1 MRVVQTAREM
11 RDVRRGLAGRV
22 GLVPTMGALHAG
34 HEALLIRARGE
45 CETVIASLFVNP
57 TQFGPTED
65 YATYPRNRERDLEIF
80 EARGTDV
87 LFEPF
92 LEEIYP
98 AGESTR
104 VDPGP
109 IAGVLE
115 GVHRP
120 GHFVGVA
127 TVVAKLFNIITP
139 DAAYFGR
146 KDAQQLAIVRRLVS
160 DLRMG
165 IEIVP
170 VDTVRDPDGLALSSR
185 NVSLSGEHRTAA
197 ASLYRALTAGER
209 AWAGGERSGDVLRAA
224 MLDVLRREPLIEV
237 EYASAADPET
247 FEELDE
253 FEGPALLSIAARV
266 GGTRLIDNITLPAQ
280 RS

>member
-1 MRVVQTAREM
+1 MRVVR
-11 RDVRRGLAGRV
+11 RDLAGRV

-34 HEALLIRARGE
+34 HEALLSCARVE

-65 YATYPRNRERDLEIF
+65 YATYPRNRQRDLEIF
-80 EARGTDV
+80 EASGTDV
-87 LFEPF
+87 LFEPS

-104 VDPGP
+104 IDPGP

-127 TVVAKLFNIITP
+127 TVVAKLFNIINP

-146 KDAQQLAIVRRLVS
+146 KDAQQLAVVSRLVR

-185 NVSLSGEHRTAA
+185 NVNLSGEHRAAA
-197 ASLYRALTAGER
+197 ASLFRALTAGER

-224 MLDVLRREPLIEV
+224 MLDVLRREPLVEV
-237 EYASAADPET
+237 EYASVADPEA
-247 FEELDE
+247 FEELDDIN
-253 FEGPALLSIAARV
+253 GPALLSIAARV

>member
-1 MRVVQTAREM
+1 M
-11 RDVRRGLAGRV
+11 RDVRRGLVGRV

-34 HEALLIRARGE
+34 HEALLSCARAE

-65 YATYPRNRERDLEIF
+65 YATYPRNREGDLEIF

-87 LFEPF
+87 LFEPR
-92 LEEIYP
+92 LEEMYP
-98 AGESTR
+98 PGDSTR

-120 GHFVGVA
+120 GHFMGVA
-127 TVVAKLFNIITP
+127 TVVAKLFNIINP

-185 NVSLSGEHRTAA
+185 NVNLSAEHREAA
-197 ASLYRALTAGER
+197 ASLFKALTAGEG

-247 FEELDE
+247 FEELVE

-266 GGTRLIDNITLPAQ
+266 GETRLIDNISLPVQ

>member
-1 MRVVQTAREM
+1 M

-34 HEALLIRARGE
+34 HEALLTRARAE

-65 YATYPRNRERDLEIF
+65 FATYPRNRERDLEIF
-80 EARGTDV
+80 KARGTDV
-87 LFEPF
+87 LFEPP

-109 IAGVLE
+109 IANVLE
-115 GVHRP
+115 GAHRP

-139 DAAYFGR
+139 
-146 KDAQQLAIVRRLVS
+146 
-160 DLRMG
+160 
-165 IEIVP
+165 
-170 VDTVRDPDGLALSSR
+170 
-185 NVSLSGEHRTAA
+185 
-197 ASLYRALTAGER
+197 
-209 AWAGGERSGDVLRAA
+209 
-224 MLDVLRREPLIEV
+224 
-237 EYASAADPET
+237 
-247 FEELDE
+247 
-253 FEGPALLSIAARV
+253 
-266 GGTRLIDNITLPAQ
+266 
-280 RS
+280 

>member
-1 MRVVQTAREM
+1 M

-34 HEALLIRARGE
+34 HEALLTRARAE
-45 CETVIASLFVNP
+45 CETVVASLFVNP
-57 TQFGPTED
+57 IQFGPTED
-65 YATYPRNRERDLEIF
+65 FATYPRNRGRDLEIF

-87 LFEPF
+87 LFEPP

-104 VDPGP
+104 VHPGP
-109 IAGVLE
+109 IADVLE
-115 GVHRP
+115 GAHRP

-146 KDAQQLAIVRRLVS
+146 KDAQQLEIVRCLVS

-185 NVSLSGEHRTAA
+185 NVNLSGEHRAAA
-197 ASLYRALTAGER
+197 ASLFRALTAGER
-209 AWAGGERSGDVLRAA
+209 SWARGERSGDAVRAA
-224 MLDVLRREPLIEV
+224 MLEVLCGEPLVEV

-253 FEGPALLSIAARV
+253 FEGPVLLSVAAWV
-266 GGTRLIDNITLPAQ
+266 GGTRLIDNISLPAPL
-280 RS
+280 S